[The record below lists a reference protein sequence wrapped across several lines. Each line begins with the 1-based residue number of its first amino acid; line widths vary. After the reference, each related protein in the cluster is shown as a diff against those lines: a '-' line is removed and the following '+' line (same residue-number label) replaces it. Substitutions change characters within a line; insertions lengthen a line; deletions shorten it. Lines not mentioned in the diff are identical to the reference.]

1 MTITKLD
8 LSEVFRWTRRCPR
21 CGNKPTWNYLCSYD
35 GVPYQVRMMC
45 PECSWIRV
53 GPYRTLKQARKEWNR
68 LVKTYKRAG
77 LRRPHAGPQ
86 RNLFYI
92 LLIYIDCFEVGIYLL
107 AGDKRMGDDVDHPD
121 HYGGKG
127 NLYEAIKVI
136 EAWDLDFHLGNRWY
150 LDRAIEQRVNTMPSE
165 TSLEALRSAFGH
177 EEDME
182 DDE

>member
-1 MTITKLD
+1 MD
-8 LSEVFRWTRRCPR
+8 AQ
-21 CGNKPTWNYLCSYD
+21 
-35 GVPYQVRMMC
+35 VPQVREQADMELLMQLRGC
-45 PECSWIRV
+45 AVSGEDEVPGVRMDPRGSVQDAQAGEEGVEQIGEIIQEV
-53 GPYRTLKQARKEWNR
+53 RTMSDN
-68 LVKTYKRAG
+68 
-77 LRRPHAGPQ
+77 
-86 RNLFYI
+86 
-92 LLIYIDCFEVGIYLL
+92 
-107 AGDKRMGDDVDHPD
+107 VDHPD

-127 NLYEAIKVI
+127 NVYEAIKVI